1 MQRLI
6 LPINDFKPNAGY
18 KNAKYRK
25 EWGYAHYGVD
35 CASQTAQK
43 PLYALGDGTVKLSGL
58 DGLNG
63 KTTGAGSGCGY
74 CLVIVYKECENNKT
88 GRATDLVVTYMHM
101 EAMPKVK
108 AGQTVKQGDLLGYY
122 GNTGAATTG
131 PHLHIQMDTDTKY
144 YAYCSGLSAAGHN
157 LLKKGTVDSTVN
169 PVDYL
174 WIGAGQTIKTAL
186 SEWYDKAEFD
196 RIPKAGKTT
205 EWAVGTGTKLVAV
218 YKTKAEA
225 DAFLKELKVYAL

>member
-6 LPINDFKPNAGY
+6 LPIDDLKPTAGY
-18 KNAKYRK
+18 KNAKYRS
-25 EWGYAHYGVD
+25 EWGYNHYGIDLVSS
-35 CASQTAQK
+35 AKKRELRAI
-43 PLYALGDGTVKLSGL
+43 GDGVVALAGL

-74 CLVIVYKECENNKT
+74 CLVIIYKDCENNKT
-88 GRATDLVVTYMHM
+88 HKAADLTVTYMHL

-108 AGQTVKQGDLLGYY
+108 AGQTVHKGDLLGNY

-131 PHLHIQMDTDTKY
+131 AHLHVQMDTDTKY
-144 YAYCSGLSAAGHN
+144 PAYCSGLSAAGHA

-169 PVDYL
+169 PVEYL
-174 WIGAGQTIKTAL
+174 FRGTNQKITVPASA
-186 SEWYDKAEFD
+186 WYNSADFVGISAVKPVEY
-196 RIPKAGKTT
+196 
-205 EWAVGTGTKLVAV
+205 AVGTGTKLVAV

-225 DAFLKELKVYAL
+225 EKFLKELKVYEV